1 MYDIDPIHMAL
12 AFCKERPFM
21 GSVIFVATDIVQLRR
36 ILKGLDLK
44 LSEEINNEIKK
55 LYKKHPLTF

>member
-21 GSVIFVATDIVQLRR
+21 GSVIFGATDIVQLRR
-36 ILKGLDLK
+36 ILKGLELN
-44 LSEEINNEIKK
+44 LSKEINNEIKK